1 MASVGLLQCEKI
13 AKFKLAFVENREAV
27 VGQLSEF
34 GTELKKFMD
43 LEAIHSLEMFLEWFS
58 KIEEKSASKNT
69 KSCHHSLKSKS
80 KKKVSTINQY
90 EDLQK
95 LVNEDGTPSSNVDE
109 DSDEETESTEG
120 SSVEESSTSWQTIS
134 SDEDSTS
141 DNADSNEDSKEDQNE
156 GVPLLMTDEDD
167 TEESEDESSEDEENK
182 EKLGPF
188 EQLVDDACYLSV
200 FTLIL
205 IKQLQQTKDEEIEVL
220 KLLLNKSRAEIER
233 MRSIEK
239 KEYQEDSIIGILF
252 TLSRIRRRHNFLP
265 FPMCY
270 LFVFLLCPYQLQCL
284 IEIMFIK
291 KLIKNYALYHETLC
305 HLLFLITLL
314 DNQWK
319 SELEYLFCFSVKKVQ
334 RFRS

>member
-1 MASVGLLQCEKI
+1 METKIQQNSEEIHQTVTSVTPEPADVVVEQPNKESNVLEKIQNCIPIVLVLTKKLAEHQPNSLTLLEINAMNEIQLEARLKKLQGFKENVTSTLKDIFESAAIEKI

-90 EDLQK
+90 EDLPK

-109 DSDEETESTEG
+109 DSDEEAESTEG

-239 KEYQEDSIIGILF
+239 KE
-252 TLSRIRRRHNFLP
+252 
-265 FPMCY
+265 
-270 LFVFLLCPYQLQCL
+270 
-284 IEIMFIK
+284 
-291 KLIKNYALYHETLC
+291 
-305 HLLFLITLL
+305 
-314 DNQWK
+314 
-319 SELEYLFCFSVKKVQ
+319 
-334 RFRS
+334 